1 MNEQITAGRVMQ
13 NWTEETVREMGDG
26 KKSSNAGVEYVY
38 SGEMTGASTVDY
50 TLFYVNPDK
59 ALFTGYEN
67 IVLTGAG
74 LTGTLVLRHEG
85 VFENGAARIDA
96 SIVAE
101 AGSGAF
107 SGLLGTVRIEAD
119 PSDPMKSA
127 FILSPEA

>member
-1 MNEQITAGRVMQ
+1 MNEQITASRVTK
-13 NWTEETVREMGDG
+13 NWTEETVRELGDG
-26 KKSSNAGVEYVY
+26 KKIGKAGVEYVY

-50 TLFYVNPDK
+50 MLFYVNPDK

-67 IVLTGAG
+67 IVLTGPG

-85 VFENGAARIDA
+85 VFENGAAKIDA

-107 SGLLGTVRIEAD
+107 SGLRGTVRIEAD
-119 PSDPMKSA
+119 LSDPMKSA
-127 FILSPEA
+127 FILSQDA